1 MGDLRLL
8 NFAAFYGSLALT
20 VYILAVGQ
28 ALFVPFVIAIFISF
42 ILISITHAFERIHIA
57 SYPMPHIV
65 ALILAFGVTVLFFV
79 IVGGIVAASVQ
90 EMIMEAPKY
99 QQRLLELLQTL
110 EARLGPYWAQFQPS
124 GLGINVA
131 DVFTTL
137 AFGVSGLFG
146 NWGLILVYVLFI
158 LLESHSDRAKLRA
171 FCRDEAQFQRWEEIR
186 LRIAADINA
195 YLKTKIFTSLLTGVL
210 TYGALALYA
219 VDFAPFWAL
228 LTFLLN
234 FIPIV
239 GSMIAVAFP
248 LLMVLVQ
255 YGSLTDFLTLA
266 ALLIGIQFTIG
277 SILEP
282 EIQGKSLNFSPLVIL
297 FALAFWG
304 SIWGISGMFL
314 SMPATVAIKIILAN
328 FPQTQRYALLFLAEG
343 DGGR

>member
-1 MGDLRLL
+1 MADLRLL

-28 ALFVPFVIAIFISF
+28 ALFVPLVIAIFISF
-42 ILISITHAFERIHIA
+42 ILISVTRAFERIRIA
-57 SYPMPHIV
+57 SHPLPR
-65 ALILAFGVTVLFFV
+65 ILALALAFAVTLLFFAL
-79 IVGGIVAASVQ
+79 VAGLVATSIQ
-90 EMIMEAPKY
+90 EMVTEAPRY
-99 QQRLLELLQTL
+99 QQRLSELFQT
-110 EARLGPYWAQFQPS
+110 AQTRLAPY
-124 GLGINVA
+124 GILFRGSAVNIA
-131 DVFTTL
+131 DVFTAL

-146 NWGLILVYVLFI
+146 NWGLILVYVIFI
-158 LLESHSDRAKLRA
+158 LLEARTDRAKLRA
-171 FCRDEAQFQRWEEIR
+171 FCRDEAQFQRLEAIR
-186 LRIAADINA
+186 RRIAADIQA
-195 YLKTKIFTSLLTGVL
+195 YLKTKVFTSALTGIL

-234 FIPIV
+234 FIPIL

-248 LLMVLVQ
+248 LLMVLIQ
-255 YGSLTDFLTLA
+255 YGSLADFLTLA

-297 FALAFWG
+297 FALTFWG

-314 SMPATVAIKIILAN
+314 SMPATVTIKIILAN
-328 FPQTQRYALLFLAEG
+328 FPQTERYALLFLAESQR
-343 DGGR
+343 DSER